1 MVTIGDRRKK
11 FNLSHQ
17 ANMTAER
24 NIGEL
29 RWLAMKLINHF
40 VSFFEGS
47 IGFMKYVDDKIQT
60 NLSFILGKK
69 EFLIISERYSC
80 WGFLLVILLSKIL
93 KGKQLYIPICFFV
106 MLNKERRKETT
117 LCHFYLTR
125 TVFLFHSNILN

>member
-29 RWLAMKLINHF
+29 RWLAMKLITHF

-69 EFLIISERYSC
+69 RVFN
-80 WGFLLVILLSKIL
+80 
-93 KGKQLYIPICFFV
+93 YIREV
-106 MLNKERRKETT
+106 
-117 LCHFYLTR
+117 
-125 TVFLFHSNILN
+125 